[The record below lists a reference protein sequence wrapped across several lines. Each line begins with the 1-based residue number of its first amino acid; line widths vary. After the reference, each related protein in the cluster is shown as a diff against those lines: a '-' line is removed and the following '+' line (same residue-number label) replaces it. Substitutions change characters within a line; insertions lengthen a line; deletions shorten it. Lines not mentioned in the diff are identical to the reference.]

1 MIIIVDYSYK
11 KGEILY
17 GTILIENINKIKDF
31 LRKNRLTVAHIKN
44 LSKKQKINI
53 KNKWKKFLKDVNNL
67 LLLKEL
73 TNYKFFKYEIDLI
86 DYLKSF
92 DSIYN
97 IVILDD
103 HIKINFNYAKVI
115 YESSIYVTR
124 KDLVILIKLID
135 TLIYLK
141 QEGILR

>member
-1 MIIIVDYSYK
+1 MIIVVDYSYK
-11 KGEILY
+11 KREIIY
-17 GTILIENINKIKDF
+17 GAILVENINKIKDF
-31 LRKNRLTVAHIKN
+31 LEKNKLTVDHIRY

-53 KNKWKKFLKDVNNL
+53 KNKWKKFLKDTNNL

-73 TNYKFFKYEIDLI
+73 TNYKFFKYEKDLI

-97 IVILDD
+97 IIILDD
-103 HIKINFNYAKVI
+103 HIKINFNYAKVV
-115 YESSIYVTR
+115 YESSIYITR
-124 KDLVILIKLID
+124 KDLVILVKLID

>member
-1 MIIIVDYSYK
+1 LK
-11 KGEILY
+11 
-17 GTILIENINKIKDF
+17 
-31 LRKNRLTVAHIKN
+31 KNRLTVAHIKD

-53 KNKWKKFLKDVNNL
+53 KNKWKKFLEDTNNL

-73 TNYKFFKYEIDLI
+73 TNYKFFKYENGLI

-97 IVILDD
+97 IIILDD

-115 YESSIYVTR
+115 YESSIYITR
-124 KDLVILIKLID
+124 KDLIILVKLID